1 MMYMYIHLCMI
12 GTVHVLCICCTHFVF
27 VVVSCFL
34 QNEFAWTALSV
45 ACDKG
50 HTIIA
55 DILVR
60 NGANV
65 NYRDKVRQF
74 IVTVYH

>member
-1 MMYMYIHLCMI
+1 MMYIPMCMI
-12 GTVHVLCICCTHFVF
+12 GTVHVLCVCCTHFVL

-34 QNEFAWTALSV
+34 QDEFAKTALSV
-45 ACDKG
+45 ACYKG

-55 DILVR
+55 DILVK

-74 IVTVYH
+74 NITVYH